1 MKEPPSIYQYISI
14 LSLTRMKIK
23 ESQEERERE
32 MLVDRY
38 ENSPVARRQLS
49 VGKTEKNWLHKRD
62 SIKLFFVCQ
71 MV

>member
-1 MKEPPSIYQYISI
+1 MKDPSSIYQYISI
-14 LSLTRMKIK
+14 LNLTRMKIK

-49 VGKTEKNWLHKRD
+49 VGKTEKN
-62 SIKLFFVCQ
+62 
-71 MV
+71 